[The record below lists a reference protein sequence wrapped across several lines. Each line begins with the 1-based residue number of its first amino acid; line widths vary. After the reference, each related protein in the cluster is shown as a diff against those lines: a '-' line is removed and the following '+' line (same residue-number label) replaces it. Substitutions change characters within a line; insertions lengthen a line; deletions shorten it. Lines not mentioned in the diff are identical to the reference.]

1 MSTRSAGIS
10 YDNGLL
16 SSNTALRL
24 VEFRSE
30 DGQIFGFDEFQEDQE
45 VRIYNPVN
53 SGQANGASSFLAINF
68 DGAILKEDL
77 KKPF

>member
-1 MSTRSAGIS
+1 MSTGSAGIS
-10 YDNGLL
+10 YENGLL

-45 VRIYNPVN
+45 VRIYNPAN